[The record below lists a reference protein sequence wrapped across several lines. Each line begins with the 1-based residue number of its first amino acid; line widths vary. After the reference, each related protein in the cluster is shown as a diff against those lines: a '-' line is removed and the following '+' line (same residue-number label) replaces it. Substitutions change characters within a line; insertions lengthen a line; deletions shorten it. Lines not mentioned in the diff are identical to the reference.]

1 MEQEE
6 WRELKWWELI
16 VLFTFCLTVVWF
28 TTELAVLYIDPTNA
42 TLP

>member
-6 WRELKWWELI
+6 WRELKWWEVI
-16 VLFTFCLTVVWF
+16 VLFAFCLTVVWF
-28 TTELAVLYIDPTNA
+28 TAELSVLYIDPANA